1 MNESRRSPSATS
13 QPIIMPEV
21 CEKGK
26 GKKQRTEARSTSE
39 LCKRQK
45 QLCISKH
52 RRISPPPPLL
62 RPHSD
67 GRGDALPLKPDRCTK
82 MDARTPCLLF
92 ADRFCAVPQ
101 SALSVNPRNIR
112 SSRSRIGKGETN
124 AGFARCSSA
133 ATAAGA
139 SLWHNARD
147 VT

>member
-1 MNESRRSPSATS
+1 MNHAALPPQPHNPSS
-13 QPIIMPEV
+13 CRKCV
-21 CEKGK
+21 KKEKE
-26 GKKQRTEARSTSE
+26 KKQRTEARSTSE
-39 LCKRQK
+39 LWKRQK